1 MQTLH
6 NILRAAWAIASATA
20 YKLAFAPLAVA
31 GLFVVP
37 LVIWRSRW
45 HTSPLT
51 GEQILSVPSGPLF
64 LWANAQDGIDPP
76 WYREHR
82 KNWPRWWR
90 LYEWTAIRNK
100 CRNLPFLKGLA
111 WLHRKDPD
119 RFVVFDVWRIAGIR
133 IELHWQGW
141 MTELKASKGK
151 WFLDIGPRL
160 DQPTE
165 WGAVSWAFR
174 LIGRH

>member
-1 MQTLH
+1 MQ
-6 NILRAAWAIASATA
+6 ILRAIWAVAAATL

-31 GLFVVP
+31 GLFIVP

-100 CRNLPFLKGLA
+100 CRNLPFLKGMG
-111 WLHRKDPD
+111 WLHRPPGPVVVREFDAFGV
-119 RFVVFDVWRIAGIR
+119 RFRCR
-133 IELHWQGW
+133 QSGW
-141 MTELKASKGK
+141 MAELEYFYGK
-151 WFLDIGPRL
+151 RFGDFGVRL
-160 DQPTE
+160 DHADKF
-165 WGAVSWAFR
+165 GLCSWAFR
-174 LIGRH
+174 PFGRL